1 MKNILSLFNGISA
14 LHLACNKAGIEINNC
29 YYAEIDKY
37 ANKITEQHYPDDIA
51 LGDVTKWR
59 EWNIDW
65 SSIDLVGAGSPCTG
79 FSMAGK
85 QGATKAIINGEVVLV
100 KSKEEYIQ
108 ARENGAEFLSQS
120 YLFWEFIL
128 ILEHVFKHNPNA
140 KFILENVRMKKEYID
155 MITEAVFMAM
165 HNNNEWV
172 RID

>member
-1 MKNILSLFNGISA
+1 MNILTLFNGIGGLPLSCERA
-14 LHLACNKAGIEINNC
+14 DIKVDKC
-29 YYAEIDKY
+29 YYSEIDKF
-37 ANKITEQHYPDDIA
+37 ANKVMEHHYPNAIA

-85 QGATKAIINGEVVLV
+85 QGSTKAIINGEVVLV